1 MFKLFGYEFK
11 KNIFKISL
19 LVLLLSLCIVNLYKH
34 METVRYYGT
43 NGYTITMMGERPLG
57 ENMYNHFKGEL
68 TSEKINDMI
77 AYQKKMEELIA
88 SGKYVQT
95 ETYDEFFSGY
105 LYGDRNCIRMIID
118 EEVKYAYLY
127 PNTMIELREKSDE
140 YIDFYKDI
148 NPYEAKKG
156 ELIKNASYNRSIP
169 VYGRYDAFSLFL
181 DYEFSAFIIV
191 ILLIFVFSSTYSNE
205 KATGTD
211 RIIKSCGRAG
221 STFIAKQLTMLCFV
235 VATVILFAI
244 IDLIGLGFYYGLEF
258 IEQPL
263 YAIQDYQFTPLN
275 ISIGTAVV
283 LSCLFKIFA
292 LAFIGEVI
300 ILISTLTKNTGAA
313 IVLCFG
319 VIGAMIFASPYIPE
333 HLNPFTLISTKKLI
347 SDFEFVNVLGNPVPL
362 YIAAPIIALLLTL
375 ILATVCY
382 IRTSPAKRKAKEV
395 KAV

>member
-1 MFKLFGYEFK
+1 MLKLFGYEFK

-127 PNTMIELREKSDE
+127 PNTMIELRQKSDE

-169 VYGRYDAFSLFL
+169 VYGR
-181 DYEFSAFIIV
+181 
-191 ILLIFVFSSTYSNE
+191 
-205 KATGTD
+205 
-211 RIIKSCGRAG
+211 
-221 STFIAKQLTMLCFV
+221 
-235 VATVILFAI
+235 
-244 IDLIGLGFYYGLEF
+244 
-258 IEQPL
+258 
-263 YAIQDYQFTPLN
+263 
-275 ISIGTAVV
+275 
-283 LSCLFKIFA
+283 
-292 LAFIGEVI
+292 
-300 ILISTLTKNTGAA
+300 
-313 IVLCFG
+313 
-319 VIGAMIFASPYIPE
+319 
-333 HLNPFTLISTKKLI
+333 
-347 SDFEFVNVLGNPVPL
+347 
-362 YIAAPIIALLLTL
+362 
-375 ILATVCY
+375 
-382 IRTSPAKRKAKEV
+382 
-395 KAV
+395 